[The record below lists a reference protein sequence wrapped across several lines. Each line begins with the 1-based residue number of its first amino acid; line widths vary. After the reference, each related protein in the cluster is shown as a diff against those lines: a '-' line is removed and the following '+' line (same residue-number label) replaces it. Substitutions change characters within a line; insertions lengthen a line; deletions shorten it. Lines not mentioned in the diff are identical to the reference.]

1 MTASPLIGIDHI
13 GLLVRDIEASLPY
26 YTDVLGFTVVGDDV
40 NASANARLVYLDA
53 GNMVIQLVS
62 SFGPGV
68 IADALAERG
77 EGLHHVCFQTE
88 NIESAVAWLSPEATV
103 NVTIGGR
110 NRRTCFLPD
119 RPNGLIMELTELE
132 EVEEQPGPAGKES
145 TLIP

>member
-1 MTASPLIGIDHI
+1 MTTSPLIGVDHI
-13 GLLVRDIEASLPY
+13 GLLVRDIEAALPY

-40 NASANARLVYLDA
+40 NASANARLVYLDT
-53 GNMVIQLVS
+53 GNMIIQLVS

-68 IADALAERG
+68 IADALAEQG

-88 NIESAVAWLSPEATV
+88 KIDGAVAYLSPGADVTV
-103 NVTIGGR
+103 TVGGR

-132 EVEEQPGPAGKES
+132 EVEQPGSAGKES

>member
-1 MTASPLIGIDHI
+1 MTASPLIGVDHI
-13 GLLVRDIEASLPY
+13 GLLVHDIEAALPY

-53 GNMVIQLVS
+53 GNMIIQLVS
-62 SFGPGV
+62 SFGPGI

-88 NIESAVAWLSPEATV
+88 SIDSAAAYLAPGAKV

-110 NRRTCFLPD
+110 NRRTSFLPD

-132 EVEEQPGPAGKES
+132 EVEQ
-145 TLIP
+145 